1 MAKFDVSE
9 VEEMSEKSVWMKKY
23 ELSWLE
29 WLGVNVLRQGR
40 VPRHV
45 AVIMDGN
52 RRFARQVTSPFRA
65 WLLRSASPELFLC

>member
-1 MAKFDVSE
+1 
-9 VEEMSEKSVWMKKY
+9 MKEY

-29 WLGVNVLRQGR
+29 WLGVKVLRQGR

-52 RRFARQVTSPFRA
+52 RRFARQVKIEDSSSYYVTFLTQHVIWRGHSPTV
-65 WLLRSASPELFLC
+65 